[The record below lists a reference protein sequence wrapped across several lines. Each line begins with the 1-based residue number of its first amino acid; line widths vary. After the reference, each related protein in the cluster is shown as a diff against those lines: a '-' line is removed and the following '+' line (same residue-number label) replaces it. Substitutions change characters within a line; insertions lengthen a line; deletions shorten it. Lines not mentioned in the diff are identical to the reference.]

1 MDSLRL
7 AVGTLTVLRVPPPAR
22 VDPRTAGRAML
33 WAPVVG
39 AGLGAV
45 AAVVLEAVR
54 AVTRSATGT
63 LLAAVLAVATLAL
76 LTRALH
82 WDGLADTA
90 DGLGSALPAPGAL
103 AVMRRSD
110 VGPFGVVAVVLVLLL
125 QVSALAAAVGHGY
138 GWLCLLVSTTTGRTA
153 AAVACARGIPA
164 ARGSGL
170 GAMVAG
176 TVPRPAA
183 LVLAVAV
190 VAAAAGAGA
199 VDDDA
204 TVRLVARAGGAVLL
218 GLGVA
223 ALLLLRCIRRLGGV
237 TGDVLGA
244 LVETATAAALV
255 GFAVV
260 RP

>member
-1 MDSLRL
+1 
-7 AVGTLTVLRVPPPAR
+7 
-22 VDPRTAGRAML
+22 
-33 WAPVVG
+33 
-39 AGLGAV
+39 V

-103 AVMRRSD
+103 EVMRRSD